1 MIEYYKQ
8 KHIFDT
14 HFNQYIQNLTNDMY
28 VKNILFDAIQ
38 SGKRIRPII
47 IMEMTQFILQKPI
60 ENLNLAIAIELIHNA
75 SLILDDMPMMDND
88 TFRRGK
94 HTLHYKYNEKIALF
108 VADLFLNESAILI
121 GKYLQ
126 TYITDKSNLTNI
138 YSIFKDNLG
147 IDGIIGGQLLDLSP
161 LYNFEINTV
170 ENFKSSSFLQM
181 LNEKK
186 TTTLFNICFITP
198 FIIHDNNNITPI
210 SKIKLISKSFGITF
224 QLADDIEDLIQ
235 DQKRQNDAGI
245 TCNFCLQIGNQ
256 ETIGLFKQHM
266 STLEEYIHKCN
277 LNTSVICEIIEY
289 LKKKVIQ

>member
-147 IDGIIGGQLLDLSP
+147 IDGIIGGQLLLK
-161 LYNFEINTV
+161 I
-170 ENFKSSSFLQM
+170 
-181 LNEKK
+181 LNH
-186 TTTLFNICFITP
+186 LP
-198 FIIHDNNNITPI
+198 FY
-210 SKIKLISKSFGITF
+210 K
-224 QLADDIEDLIQ
+224 
-235 DQKRQNDAGI
+235 
-245 TCNFCLQIGNQ
+245 CL
-256 ETIGLFKQHM
+256 M
-266 STLEEYIHKCN
+266 
-277 LNTSVICEIIEY
+277 
-289 LKKKVIQ
+289 KKKRLLYLIFALLHHLLYTIITILLLFPRLN

>member
-8 KHIFDT
+8 KNIFDK
-14 HFNQYIQNLTNDMY
+14 QLELYVQSLTSDMY

-47 IMEMTQFILQKPI
+47 VMEMTEFILQKPM
-60 ENLNLAIAIELIHNA
+60 EDFSLAIAIELIHNA

-88 TFRRGK
+88 KFRRGK

-108 VADLFLNESAILI
+108 IADLFLNESSTLI
-121 GKYLQ
+121 DNYLK
-126 TYITDKSNLTNI
+126 TYTNNHEKQRKV
-138 YSIFKDNLG
+138 YSIMKENLG
-147 IDGIIGGQLLDLSP
+147 INGIIGGQLLDLSP

-170 ENFKSSSFLQM
+170 ENFKSPSFLQM

-186 TTTLFNICFITP
+186 TTTLFNISFITP

-210 SKIKLISKSFGITF
+210 SYIKQISKSFGITF

-235 DQKRQNDAGI
+235 DQKRQNDDGI

-256 ETIGLFKQHM
+256 ETIDLFKQHIA
-266 STLEEYIHKCN
+266 TLEEYIKKCN
-277 LNTSVICEIIEY
+277 LDTCVICEIIDY